1 MRVAVFYGAIPS
13 TTFIENLIVGLSG
26 NGIEVTLFGVKRADT
41 HYAENVSVHYF
52 HKGRLKSALVFAA
65 DVVRLSFMNPRRMLR
80 YMKYVSSNGNRHSL
94 EDVFKHLRVL
104 NYLPDI
110 FHVQWSKD
118 VAKWSFL
125 KSFDVRLVVS
135 FRGAQ
140 INYSPICDLKLAD
153 EYSRELPLYDA
164 YHCVSHA
171 ISREGGKYGAASN
184 KCRIIYPAVNKALTE
199 STIRSHSNSG
209 VLNILSVGRD
219 HWKKGYRVAIDSMA
233 LLKKEGVKFHYTIIA
248 GGKKEELIYQINQ
261 LGLNQEVTLVDNL
274 PHKDV
279 LQKYMEADVFLLPSF
294 EEGVANVVLESMAL
308 GTFVISTD
316 CGGMKEVISDGTN
329 GFIVPIR
336 DTRAIKESILRYMA
350 MPEDKRFEIRKNAR
364 STILEHHLID
374 RQVSQMTELYTEVL
388 R

>member
-1 MRVAVFYGAIPS
+1 
-13 TTFIENLIVGLSG
+13 
-26 NGIEVTLFGVKRADT
+26 
-41 HYAENVSVHYF
+41 
-52 HKGRLKSALVFAA
+52 
-65 DVVRLSFMNPRRMLR
+65 
-80 YMKYVSSNGNRHSL
+80 
-94 EDVFKHLRVL
+94 
-104 NYLPDI
+104 
-110 FHVQWSKD
+110 
-118 VAKWSFL
+118 
-125 KSFDVRLVVS
+125 
-135 FRGAQ
+135 
-140 INYSPICDLKLAD
+140 
-153 EYSRELPLYDA
+153 
-164 YHCVSHA
+164 
-171 ISREGGKYGAASN
+171 
-184 KCRIIYPAVNKALTE
+184 
-199 STIRSHSNSG
+199 
-209 VLNILSVGRD
+209 
-219 HWKKGYRVAIDSMA
+219 MA

>member
-1 MRVAVFYGAIPS
+1 M
-13 TTFIENLIVGLSG
+13 
-26 NGIEVTLFGVKRADT
+26 
-41 HYAENVSVHYF
+41 
-52 HKGRLKSALVFAA
+52 
-65 DVVRLSFMNPRRMLR
+65 
-80 YMKYVSSNGNRHSL
+80 
-94 EDVFKHLRVL
+94 
-104 NYLPDI
+104 
-110 FHVQWSKD
+110 
-118 VAKWSFL
+118 
-125 KSFDVRLVVS
+125 
-135 FRGAQ
+135 
-140 INYSPICDLKLAD
+140 
-153 EYSRELPLYDA
+153 
-164 YHCVSHA
+164 
-171 ISREGGKYGAASN
+171 
-184 KCRIIYPAVNKALTE
+184 
-199 STIRSHSNSG
+199 
-209 VLNILSVGRD
+209 
-219 HWKKGYRVAIDSMA
+219 
-233 LLKKEGVKFHYTIIA
+233 
-248 GGKKEELIYQINQ
+248 
-261 LGLNQEVTLVDNL
+261 DNL